1 MIFVIRERPLPH
13 VFCYPSERTGT
24 IDAEAAEH
32 GNAQGIDRGYWQA
45 LSHQQSPAEAADPG
59 GIYAS
64 HRVPSKAR
72 HSCAQWRGNNVAAE
86 TKARPYLRRS
96 GPPGADHSVGGG

>member
-1 MIFVIRERPLPH
+1 MIFVTRERPLPH

-32 GNAQGIDRGYWQA
+32 GNAQGIDRGCWQA

-59 GIYAS
+59 GIYAG
-64 HRVPSKAR
+64 HRVHRKHAIRVLNGEVTTSPQKRKRDRIYDEAV
-72 HSCAQWRGNNVAAE
+72 HQA
-86 TKARPYLRRS
+86 
-96 GPPGADHSVGGG
+96 